1 VSAAL
6 LNDAGDVVCP
16 RLSVADSVRTRMRGL
31 LGPDARVIYMVR
43 EPISRMLSHY
53 FHNVG
58 GGYETR
64 SLDEALS
71 DPESA
76 YVARSRYAM
85 QLSPYLEAFARERI
99 LIVDNAELGADRVK
113 TMRRVFEFCGVDP
126 AFTSEQFEREWET
139 GSGKQDGGFRL
150 LDRAVRMPG
159 LRALDRNFDRL
170 PESMRWLVE
179 RIVHDPGKGAAPKPE
194 LDPQLRARLTALV
207 RDDADELER
216 ICGRELGWPA
226 D

>member
-1 VSAAL
+1 
-6 LNDAGDVVCP
+6 
-16 RLSVADSVRTRMRGL
+16 
-31 LGPDARVIYMVR
+31 
-43 EPISRMLSHY
+43 
-53 FHNVG
+53 
-58 GGYETR
+58 
-64 SLDEALS
+64 
-71 DPESA
+71 
-76 YVARSRYAM
+76 VARSRYAM

-99 LIVDNAELGADRVK
+99 LIVDNAELGADRVE